1 MRRFLLLAA
10 VAAAGLSCRDP
21 RAEANIAQA
30 MLDVG
35 TTLSQMQ
42 QDYGELYNTVD
53 SLRSVVA
60 RQDTLIRQLANLTGL
75 PIPPR

>member
-1 MRRFLLLAA
+1 
-10 VAAAGLSCRDP
+10 
-21 RAEANIAQA
+21 

-60 RQDTLIRQLANLTGL
+60 RQDTLIRQLANLAGL